1 MPYNM
6 SDSTLENS
14 KSKINIKKI
23 WEHLINLSNFR
34 NRIAGTEEIKSASSY
49 IRDHLVKLNGIK
61 VWIDNFP
68 LLTSYPIKSTF
79 EILEPVHK
87 KIESFPNLFS
97 KNTPPQGLIGNIVY
111 VGGGDEHDYHGKNVR
126 NNFALAELSYT
137 PPRPEKAFI
146 AKTKGAKGLIIMNWG
161 DKNNKI
167 IGRGAIK
174 WIWGLP
180 TPEEINKIPKIPS
193 INISRTDGE
202 YLKKLLEEFNNVK
215 AKIEVKVKNKWVIA
229 NQPMCRIYPSKSDF
243 KELVIVGGHLEAW
256 GGTATDNSAGNAI
269 MLEIARVLSENRKHL
284 VRGIIIGFWD
294 GHEIGEAAGSSL
306 FVDNYWSEIN
316 NYGVAYIN
324 IDGCGIKGAD
334 RFISY
339 SSPETWKFLE
349 DVEKQILGKPS
360 EKKLPLKIGD
370 NSFLGIGIPY
380 VFTFATYAEDELERL
395 GGALFGWWYH
405 SEEDTLDKIDKN
417 LLELQAQL
425 YLKYILKLSTE
436 TIIPFDFEPYID
448 ILISET
454 LEVNKIFSKRLDT
467 SFLNELLNKIK
478 SLKVKINEFNKAII
492 EIKENGR
499 KSFKIEMINKTLLNL
514 SRFLTPAFRSTV
526 DRYSHDPYGY
536 RFLTK
541 PLPRIYLILN
551 KIAKIKPNTQEYNT
565 LIIKLKKQ
573 LNMLH
578 DALDNC
584 ITITDL
590 TLKLINK

>member
-1 MPYNM
+1 MP
-6 SDSTLENS
+6 DSALKN
-14 KSKINIKKI
+14 SKINVEKL
-23 WEHLINLSNFR
+23 WEHITNLSNFR
-34 NRIAGTEEIKSASSY
+34 NRIAGTKEIKSASIY
-49 IRDHLVKLNGIK
+49 IRDYLMKLSGIK

-79 EILEPVHK
+79 EILEPASRI
-87 KIESFPNLFS
+87 IESFPNLFS
-97 KNTPPQGLIGNIVY
+97 KNTPPQGLIGNVVY
-111 VGGGDEHDYHGKNVR
+111 VGGGDEHEYRGKNVI
-126 NNFALAELSYT
+126 NNFVLAELSYT

-161 DKNNKI
+161 SKDNKI

-180 TPEEINKIPKIPS
+180 TPEEINKIPKIVS
-193 INISRTDGE
+193 INISRADGE
-202 YLKKLLEEFNNVK
+202 YLKKLLEEYKSVK
-215 AKIEVKVKNKWVIA
+215 ARISVKVKNAWVTA
-229 NQPMCRIYPSKSDF
+229 NQPMCKIYPPKSDF

-256 GGTATDNSAGNAI
+256 GGTATDNSSGNAI
-269 MLEIARVLSENRKHL
+269 MLEVARVLSENRTHL
-284 VRGIIIGFWD
+284 VRSIIMGFWD
-294 GHEIGEAAGSSL
+294 GHEIGEAAGSSW

-324 IDGCGIKGAD
+324 IDGCGIKGAN

-349 DVEKQILGKPS
+349 EIEKEVLGKSS

-380 VFTFATYAEDELERL
+380 IFTFATYTENELEKL

-405 SEEDTLDKIDKN
+405 SDEDTLDKIDKN

-425 YLKYILKLSTE
+425 YLEYILKLVTE
-436 TIIPFDFEPYID
+436 MIIPLDFEPYID

-454 LEVNKIFSKRLDT
+454 LEVNKIFSKTLDT
-467 SFLNELLNKIK
+467 LFLNELLNKIK
-478 SLKVKINEFNKAII
+478 SLKVKINELNKLVI
-492 EIKENGR
+492 EIKENDK
-499 KSFKIEMINKTLLNL
+499 KSFQIEMINKTFLNL
-514 SRFLTPAFRSTV
+514 SRFLTPAFRTTV
-526 DRYSHDPYGY
+526 DRYLQDPYGY

-541 PLPRIYLILN
+541 PLPRIYLILD
-551 KIAKIKPNTQEYNT
+551 KMSKIKPNTQEYYT
-565 LIIKLKKQ
+565 LTIKLKKQ
-573 LNMLH
+573 LNVLH
-578 DALDNC
+578 DALDNV

-590 TLKLINK
+590 TLKLINN